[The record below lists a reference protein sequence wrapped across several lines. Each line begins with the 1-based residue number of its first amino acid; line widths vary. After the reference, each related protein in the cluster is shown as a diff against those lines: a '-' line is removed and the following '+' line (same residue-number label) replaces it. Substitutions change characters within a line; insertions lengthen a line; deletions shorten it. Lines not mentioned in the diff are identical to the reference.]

1 MPPLDYKKQD
11 RRLYLPSAVPA
22 VVDVPEMQFF
32 MVDGTGNPNA
42 PDGEYSHALELLY
55 TLSYAVRMGG
65 KKGAFPA
72 PDYLEYVVLPLEGL
86 WWNSGQNP
94 SADKNT
100 FRWTSMIRQPGFIT
114 AEAFEYA
121 RSNAMKKKPHLNVE
135 IARMASFAEGLCV
148 QCLHTGSYDDEP
160 ATLARMHVFMEQS
173 GLRPDT
179 SGVRAHHEIYLSDP
193 RKTPAERL
201 KTVLRLPVLKA

>member
-1 MPPLDYKKQD
+1 
-11 RRLYLPSAVPA
+11 
-22 VVDVPEMQFF
+22 
-32 MVDGTGNPNA
+32 
-42 PDGEYSHALELLY
+42 
-55 TLSYAVRMGG
+55 
-65 KKGAFPA
+65 
-72 PDYLEYVVLPLEGL
+72 
-86 WWNSGQNP
+86 
-94 SADKNT
+94 
-100 FRWTSMIRQPGFIT
+100 MIRQPGFIT

-160 ATLARMHVFMEQS
+160 ATLARMLVYMEQS

-179 SGVRAHHEIYLSDP
+179 SGARAHHEIYLSDP